1 MTNRDEL
8 LTQIQAKLQKGH
20 HFAAKRILSKAI
32 DEEVAASRE
41 AANIMLH
48 DMSERNARNVE
59 QLNML
64 RSRQAEVSA
73 RANQAE
79 AQIKLAGESFKQTM
93 KEMLGD
99 LVRERERMHDERL
112 AWRRER
118 KLRSKP
124 RKATRK

>member
-1 MTNRDEL
+1 
-8 LTQIQAKLQKGH
+8 
-20 HFAAKRILSKAI
+20 
-32 DEEVAASRE
+32 
-41 AANIMLH
+41 MLH